1 MVNPGLTEAIYAQYR
16 DMVRRVSSD
25 FAKRYP
31 MLDKDDIQQEC
42 WMWFLEHPHKVE
54 EWSALDIS
62 ERDPL
67 FARSLRNAA
76 MRYCVRE
83 KAQIEGYHYEDIFYY
98 TKDFIKDLLPAVF
111 SSDHRRVQQIFSDGG
126 SGNKNVAET
135 GDWMA
140 YAADIQKAFY
150 HLNEDEQKLVF
161 LFYVQDVDGDTL
173 KDASDDRP
181 TARAAMMAANRAVG
195 KMVKYLG
202 GTKPVYKEKDYK
214 KKEEIEQ

>member
-1 MVNPGLTEAIYAQYR
+1 MVNSGLTEEIYARYKS
-16 DMVRRVSSD
+16 MVQRVSSD
-25 FAKRYP
+25 FARRYA
-31 MLDKDDIQQEC
+31 MLEREDIQQEC
-42 WMWFLEHPHKVE
+42 WLWFLEHPHKVE
-54 EWSALDIS
+54 EWSALEVR
-62 ERDPL
+62 ERDSL

-76 MRYCVRE
+76 LRYCVRE
-83 KAQIEGYHYEDIFYY
+83 KAQREGYHYDDMFWYS
-98 TKDFIKDLLPAVF
+98 KDFIKDLLPAVF
-111 SSDHRRVQQIFSDGG
+111 SSDHRRVQQVFSEGG
-126 SGNKNVAET
+126 SGNKSVAET

-150 HLNEDEQKLVF
+150 HLNADEQKLVY

-202 GTKPVYKEKDYK
+202 GARPNLKDPDYK
-214 KKEEIEQ
+214 KKEETEQ